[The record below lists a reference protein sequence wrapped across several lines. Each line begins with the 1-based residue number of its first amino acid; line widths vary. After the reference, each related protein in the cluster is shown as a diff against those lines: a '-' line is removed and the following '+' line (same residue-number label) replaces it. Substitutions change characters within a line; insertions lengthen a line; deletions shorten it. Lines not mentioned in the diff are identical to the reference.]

1 MGENLEK
8 TEFKESFGEV
18 NTPYSLADEMI
29 SLFPEEFFIDPNKK
43 LKVVPIDYLYP
54 DYIRLNKEKYSEWII

>member
-1 MGENLEK
+1 MYGNVDFIRENIK
-8 TEFKESFGEV
+8 NRK
-18 NTPYSLADEMI
+18 
-29 SLFPEEFFIDPNKK
+29 FFIDPNKK